1 MAGRGHSTFNVFTPV
16 VGRGRGLLAQSST
29 HVIDEGS
36 SETEEIIEIPPLE
49 PQFSTPVNNNENT
62 IRQLRDLIGEIG
74 SQIGEAITSRLLDSG
89 SHVTP
94 EKPPP
99 SQSARSETS
108 NTVFDLSKM
117 SLVVKS
123 DIKEPPIYR
132 GDGDDRIS
140 VHEWIE
146 IMEVYLRKKGFPA
159 EEKTDEIL
167 NHLLGKAKSI
177 VKIGL
182 KSAPSTTP
190 VNPEAVYSIL
200 RRYFSDIPGSCLPLA
215 DFYAT
220 QPMANETPV
229 DYWVRLNTAAENA
242 DKHLKDQ
249 GSSLNKMDTEIAMMF
264 IRNCPDSSLACVFK
278 CKPTTKWTFTE
289 VQEAIDEH
297 QREQQVKRPHATA
310 PKAKTL
316 QIATAVAAPDHSE
329 LEVECRQ
336 MNTAKITPIS
346 STSPNDRTAESGA
359 LERMLTM
366 LERVLERTAQP
377 VGDTQPQFFPSS
389 RPTPCQV
396 CGNSNH
402 STRTHC
408 MRERRCL
415 ACLEIGHQRRSC
427 PKFPNTQRVGG
438 SIDQGN

>member
-1 MAGRGHSTFNVFTPV
+1 MNGKIVEVA
-16 VGRGRGLLAQSST
+16 L
-29 HVIDEGS
+29 
-36 SETEEIIEIPPLE
+36 EI
-49 PQFSTPVNNNENT
+49 N
-62 IRQLRDLIGEIG
+62 
-74 SQIGEAITSRLLDSG
+74 
-89 SHVTP
+89 
-94 EKPPP
+94 
-99 SQSARSETS
+99 RS
-108 NTVFDLSKM
+108 
-117 SLVVKS
+117 KS
-123 DIKEPPIYR
+123 D
-132 GDGDDRIS
+132 
-140 VHEWIE
+140 
-146 IMEVYLRKKGFPA
+146 LF
-159 EEKTDEIL
+159 
-167 NHLLGKAKSI
+167 
-177 VKIGL
+177 
-182 KSAPSTTP
+182 
-190 VNPEAVYSIL
+190 
-200 RRYFSDIPGSCLPLA
+200 
-215 DFYAT
+215 
-220 QPMANETPV
+220 
-229 DYWVRLNTAAENA
+229 
-242 DKHLKDQ
+242 
-249 GSSLNKMDTEIAMMF
+249 
-264 IRNCPDSSLACVFK
+264 DSSFHDCYIWCRDPDPLVSRCRPPRVQLCASDADVIK
-278 CKPTTKWTFTE
+278 LVGLWILLIVVECKPTTKWTFTE